1 VKVRHLLTAATLTLL
16 LTAALPVPLAS
27 QQSEVILQ
35 DFEFRPA
42 VTRLAVGEY
51 GPGVEVRWVNNG
63 PSTHTVTA
71 EGGAFDSKALAP
83 GAAFL
88 FRFEAAGT
96 FDYHCTIHSAMKGQ
110 IIITMSGY

>member
-1 VKVRHLLTAATLTLL
+1 MKVRPLLTAATLTVLF
-16 LTAALPVPLAS
+16 TAALPVPLAS

-51 GPGVEVRWVNNG
+51 GPGGEVRWVNNG

-83 GAAFL
+83 GAAL
-88 FRFEAAGT
+88 LLRFEAAGT
-96 FDYHCTIHSAMKGQ
+96 FDYHCTIHPAMKGQ
-110 IIITMSGY
+110 IIVTMSGY